1 MKKTMMVLG
10 AALLAG
16 LSGAYGVNV
25 GGALTEENIFHT
37 ELFEATTIDGEG
49 FYGEPV
55 DVYGQRITGEGV
67 FIENVELVP
76 IEVNEGDIV
85 SISWTE
91 NQAEYSD
98 WATPAKIELE
108 EEQR

>member
-1 MKKTMMVLG
+1 MAVSKTLFKAFV
-10 AALLAG
+10 AG
-16 LSGAYGVNV
+16 LIFTAGTVFGAD
-25 GGALTEENIFHT
+25 LTQENEFHS
-37 ELFEATTIDGEG
+37 ELFEAVWIDGEG
-49 FYGEPV
+49 FYAEPV

-85 SISWTE
+85 SVSWTE

-98 WATPAKIELE
+98 WATPAKIEKE
-108 EEQR
+108 ELK

>member
-1 MKKTMMVLG
+1 MKKATMVMG
-10 AALLAG
+10 MALLAG

-25 GGALTEENIFHT
+25 GGDMAQENIFHT
-37 ELFEATTIDGEG
+37 ELFEATVIDGEG

-55 DVYGQRITGEGV
+55 DAYGMRIAGEGV

-85 SISWTE
+85 SVSWTE
-91 NQAEYSD
+91 NQAEHSD

-108 EEQR
+108 EER